1 MIQITGILM
10 ETDLSWLLDHNCE
23 TSMEFQEFLERNF
36 AVKCQVKNSIKIN
49 HLKSHP
55 GIGTAS

>member
-1 MIQITGILM
+1 MIQIMEILM
-10 ETDLSWLLDHNCE
+10 EIDLSCFLDHNYE

-36 AVKCQVKNSIKIN
+36 AIKYQVWNGIKIN